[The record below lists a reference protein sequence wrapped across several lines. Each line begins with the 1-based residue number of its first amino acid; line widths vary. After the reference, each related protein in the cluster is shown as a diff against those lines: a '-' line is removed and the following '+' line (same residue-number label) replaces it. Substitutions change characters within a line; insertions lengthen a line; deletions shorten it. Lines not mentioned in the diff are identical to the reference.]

1 MESAQIFFTAIH
13 TAIHTC
19 VGGGHGSADA
29 ILRNEKGEMAL
40 LHDDALLSHLLG
52 CCVHEPGRPT
62 RFPHFGETRFVVD
75 AFDVATKGISEAELK
90 ALGAGTLEAAPVDW
104 HAPMFRMA
112 GLVSERGACRS
123 CGDALFASTLPPP
136 PPEAG
141 REDAWAATVGLR
153 LRREAANALDH
164 LTRCG
169 ANACASCGAIDYKLL
184 RALCLQAVSA
194 EQRAALL
201 LPKHNLFG
209 DYRVDLRGL
218 GRPSVD
224 VFRTLDR
231 GSDTQCSAC
240 CCGSAASSG
249 SDGTRVHRRTG
260 TAVRETRTPRA
271 VTVSIAP
278 HGESSCRTCGRR
290 GTVAAPLKYCA
301 RCRDVLYCSRD
312 CQVADW
318 PTHRGSCNQ
327 AG

>member
-1 MESAQIFFTAIH
+1 MRTLFSETKKERWRCC
-13 TAIHTC
+13 TTTRCCRTC
-19 VGGGHGSADA
+19 WAAASTNRVAPRASRTLERPDSSSTPSTSRQRGS
-29 ILRNEKGEMAL
+29 R
-40 LHDDALLSHLLG
+40 
-52 CCVHEPGRPT
+52 R
-62 RFPHFGETRFVVD
+62 
-75 AFDVATKGISEAELK
+75 LK

-327 AG
+327 G